1 MFDKKETP
9 NSAVDWAERLKAS
22 MNTENTEPADSPA
35 PAPSAEDDELAAL
48 LRAQLAHREKATPTS
63 GFDLDTSEFEEESE
77 EEFEE
82 FEEEPEE
89 FEEEEFEEV
98 SAEAAE
104 EFPQEDEDPY
114 APEDDEEEILDVED
128 EDDLPWED
136 EEDEDE
142 IPDTLPEPE
151 AMIVYTAEETED
163 AEEDI
168 FDAED
173 EDDLPWE
180 DEEDEDDDPDTLPE
194 PETMIVYSAEET
206 EDDEEENLD
215 AEDEADLPW
224 EDEEDE
230 DEIPDTL
237 PEPAPVVVYRA
248 EETTPVHTD
257 EISASVCPP
266 ARHYTF
272 EPVPFEEDEMISPD
286 GVVGDVRLA
295 IVEEESTRLLE
306 ELQDTEEA
314 VAEPMDEEPEAP
326 EAAVATHTVEPVSAD
341 RRDEPARQ
349 TVAHDPLQLGLD
361 DILPRVESLS
371 SSDAHE
377 NTPIPESNRSSEN
390 SDYTYTRR
398 MTRHA
403 RDREETVRDAE
414 LYLRLGY
421 EKQLMRGEQQEAVEE
436 ARRRARERKATPAR
450 NETTPM
456 GRGRRE
462 FTDPKQTPALER
474 AYISARRRALTRLLI
489 AAVGALFAILHDLL
503 GILSLTV
510 GADLY
515 TDTRIYPVVSI
526 LLTTVV
532 CLPFLPR
539 LGRGLASLFDFE
551 PTRYAVSALALIAA
565 TAHGMVTVFTRGS
578 YLYGGVALFM
588 LAVAAATEYVATLA
602 EEASFSV
609 VSAGKES
616 FVLTDEI
623 TPAAIAHGEDSP
635 GEPTLTAVRTGR
647 VSDFFARTGRYNPY
661 MGRLNY
667 LLPVALL
674 ASIACAGLAV
684 LKYGNL
690 LINGLPV
697 FTAAY
702 LTCLPAAYVVA
713 MSLPLLIS
721 NRLLSRKGAAVLGT
735 AAPMDL
741 CRKGSTR
748 LLIRDGDAV
757 GGLFS
762 KEITL
767 RDDPMADLW
776 RSKTACLFR
785 LLECPLWKE
794 SPLSDNLSEDLCVEV
809 AETEEGYV
817 RLFLIDLKSGET
829 NDIMMGGRE
838 ALTRRGVRLPKA
850 SMEQVYKKTDKSRVV
865 YLAFD
870 GAFRIAY
877 AVEYR
882 LGTTFADAVDA
893 LASLG
898 DTAAL
903 VTYDPLTEDG
913 LLQVERLKDAPPV
926 RILRP
931 AFVEPVRKSCSSCVV
946 ATGRSLDLLHP
957 YAACHRMKKVYRL
970 SHLISWL
977 AIPTAMVL
985 SVAATLSGCSAL
997 LSSAAVTV
1005 WQILLAGASVAL
1017 SLLTV
1022 TRKSL
1027 FLTRKSPANRTTE
1040 KHTPAPKSAVSKA
1053 ESKTD
1058 KDRKTS

>member
-35 PAPSAEDDELAAL
+35 PAPSAEDDDLAAL
-48 LRAQLAHREKATPTS
+48 LRAQLALREKATPTS

-82 FEEEPEE
+82 FEEEEFEEEEFEEFEEEPEEFEEEPEE

-104 EFPQEDEDPY
+104 EFLQEDEDPY
-114 APEDDEEEILDVED
+114 APEDDEEENL
-128 EDDLPWED
+128 
-136 EEDEDE
+136 
-142 IPDTLPEPE
+142 
-151 AMIVYTAEETED
+151 
-163 AEEDI
+163 
-168 FDAED
+168 DAED

-194 PETMIVYSAEET
+194 PETMIVYSAEEI
-206 EDDEEENLD
+206 EDDEEEILD
-215 AEDEADLPW
+215 AEDEADLPR

-237 PEPAPVVVYRA
+237 PEPAPVVVYRT
-248 EETTPVHTD
+248 EEASPVHTD
-257 EISASVCPP
+257 EITASVCPP

-314 VAEPMDEEPEAP
+314 IAEPVDEETEAP
-326 EAAVATHTVEPVSAD
+326 AAISDASAD
-341 RRDEPARQ
+341 RPVSTEKKDEPVRQ

-361 DILPRVESLS
+361 DILPRVESLP

-450 NETTPM
+450 NETTPV
-456 GRGRRE
+456 GRKRRE

-474 AYISARRRALTRLLI
+474 AYIRARRLALTRLLI

-503 GILSLTV
+503 GTLSLTV

-526 LLTTVV
+526 LLTAVV

-721 NRLLSRKGAAVLGT
+721 NRLLSRKGATVLGT

-776 RSKTACLFR
+776 RSKTAVLFR

-913 LLQVERLKDAPPV
+913 LLQVERLKDTPPV

-1005 WQILLAGASVAL
+1005 WQILLAGTSVAV

-1027 FLTRKSPANRTTE
+1027 FLSRKSPANRTTG
-1040 KHTPAPKSAVSKA
+1040 KHTPAPKSAAPKA

>member
-22 MNTENTEPADSPA
+22 MNTENTAPADSPA
-35 PAPSAEDDELAAL
+35 PAPSAEDDDLAAL

-82 FEEEPEE
+82 FEEEEFEEFEEEPEEFEEEPEE

-104 EFPQEDEDPY
+104 KFPQEDEDPY
-114 APEDDEEEILDVED
+114 APEDVED
-128 EDDLPWED
+128 EIL
-136 EEDEDE
+136 
-142 IPDTLPEPE
+142 
-151 AMIVYTAEETED
+151 
-163 AEEDI
+163 
-168 FDAED
+168 DAED
-173 EDDLPWE
+173 ED
-180 DEEDEDDDPDTLPE
+180 
-194 PETMIVYSAEET
+194 
-206 EDDEEENLD
+206 
-215 AEDEADLPW
+215 DLPW

-272 EPVPFEEDEMISPD
+272 EPVPFEEDELISPD

-341 RRDEPARQ
+341 RRDEPVRQ

-361 DILPRVESLS
+361 DILPRVESLP

-450 NETTPM
+450 NETTPV

-474 AYISARRRALTRLLI
+474 AYIRARRLALTRLLI

-503 GILSLTV
+503 GTLSLTV

-515 TDTRIYPVVSI
+515 ADTRIYPVVSI
-526 LLTTVV
+526 LLTAVV

-623 TPAAIAHGEDSP
+623 TPAAIAHGEDTP

-674 ASIACAGLAV
+674 ASIACAGLVV
-684 LKYGNL
+684 LKNGNFL
-690 LINGLPV
+690 ENGLPV

-702 LTCLPAAYVVA
+702 LTCLPAAYMVA
-713 MSLPLLIS
+713 MSLPLLIA
-721 NRLLSRKGAAVLGT
+721 NKLLGRKGAAVLGT

-794 SPLSDNLSEDLCVEV
+794 SPLSSDLSEDLCVEV

-1027 FLTRKSPANRTTE
+1027 FLTRKSPANRTTG
-1040 KHTPAPKSAVSKA
+1040 KHTPTPKSAAPKA

>member
-35 PAPSAEDDELAAL
+35 PAPSAEDDDLAAL

-82 FEEEPEE
+82 FEEEE
-89 FEEEEFEEV
+89 FEEEEFEEI
-98 SAEAAE
+98 SAEATE
-104 EFPQEDEDPY
+104 EFRQEDEDTP
-114 APEDDEEEILDVED
+114 APEDEE
-128 EDDLPWED
+128 DLPWED
-136 EEDEDE
+136 EEDEYE

-151 AMIVYTAEETED
+151 A
-163 AEEDI
+163 
-168 FDAED
+168 
-173 EDDLPWE
+173 
-180 DEEDEDDDPDTLPE
+180 
-194 PETMIVYSAEET
+194 MIVYSAEET

-230 DEIPDTL
+230 DDIPDTLPEPETMIVYSAEEIEDDEEEILDAEDEDDLPWEDEEDEDDDPDTL

-314 VAEPMDEEPEAP
+314 VAEPMDEESEAP
-326 EAAVATHTVEPVSAD
+326 EAAVATHTDEPVSTEKK
-341 RRDEPARQ
+341 DEPVRQ

-361 DILPRVESLS
+361 DILPRVESLP

-421 EKQLMRGEQQEAVEE
+421 EKQLMRGEQQEAVVE
-436 ARRRARERKATPAR
+436 ARRRARERKASPAR
-450 NETTPM
+450 NETTPV
-456 GRGRRE
+456 GRKRRE

-474 AYISARRRALTRLLI
+474 AYIRARRLALTRLLI

-503 GILSLTV
+503 GTLSLTV

-684 LKYGNL
+684 LKNGNL

-721 NRLLSRKGAAVLGT
+721 NRLLSRKGATVLGT

-748 LLIRDGDAV
+748 LLVRDGDAV

-776 RSKTACLFR
+776 RSKTAVLFR
-785 LLECPLWKE
+785 LLECPLWKD
-794 SPLSDNLSEDLCVEV
+794 SPLSSDLSEDLCVEV

-985 SVAATLSGCSAL
+985 SVVATLSGCSAL

-1027 FLTRKSPANRTTE
+1027 FLTRKSPANRTAG

>member
-35 PAPSAEDDELAAL
+35 PAPSAEDDDLAAL
-48 LRAQLAHREKATPTS
+48 LRAQLALREKATPTS

-77 EEFEE
+77 EEFEEFEEEEFEEFEEEPEEFEEEPEE

-114 APEDDEEEILDVED
+114 APEDDEEENLDAED
-128 EDDLPWED
+128 EEDLPWED
-136 EEDEDE
+136 EEDDDE
-142 IPDTLPEPE
+142 IPDTLPAPE
-151 AMIVYTAEETED
+151 TMIVYTAEETED
-163 AEEDI
+163 VEDEI
-168 FDAED
+168 LDAED
-173 EDDLPWE
+173 EEDLPWE
-180 DEEDEDDDPDTLPE
+180 DEEDEDD
-194 PETMIVYSAEET
+194 
-206 EDDEEENLD
+206 
-215 AEDEADLPW
+215 
-224 EDEEDE
+224 
-230 DEIPDTL
+230 IPDTL

-248 EETTPVHTD
+248 EEASPVHTD

-272 EPVPFEEDEMISPD
+272 EPVPFEEDELISPD

-326 EAAVATHTVEPVSAD
+326 EVAVATHTDEPVSTEKK
-341 RRDEPARQ
+341 DEPVRQ

-361 DILPRVESLS
+361 DILPRVESLP

-436 ARRRARERKATPAR
+436 ARRRARERKATPV
-450 NETTPM
+450 

-462 FTDPKQTPALER
+462 FTDPKQTPAIER

-503 GILSLTV
+503 GTLSLTV

-515 TDTRIYPVVSI
+515 ADTRIYPVVSI
-526 LLTTVV
+526 LLTAVV

-623 TPAAIAHGEDSP
+623 TPAAIAHGEDTP

-674 ASIACAGLAV
+674 ASIACAGLVV
-684 LKYGNL
+684 LKNGNFL
-690 LINGLPV
+690 ENGLPV

-702 LTCLPAAYVVA
+702 LTCLPAAYMVA
-713 MSLPLLIS
+713 MSLPLLIA
-721 NRLLSRKGAAVLGT
+721 NKLLGRKGAAVLGT

-794 SPLSDNLSEDLCVEV
+794 SPLSSDLSEDLCVEV

-1005 WQILLAGASVAL
+1005 WQILLAGTSVAI

-1027 FLTRKSPANRTTE
+1027 FLTRKSPANRTAG
-1040 KHTPAPKSAVSKA
+1040 KHTPAPKSAAPKA